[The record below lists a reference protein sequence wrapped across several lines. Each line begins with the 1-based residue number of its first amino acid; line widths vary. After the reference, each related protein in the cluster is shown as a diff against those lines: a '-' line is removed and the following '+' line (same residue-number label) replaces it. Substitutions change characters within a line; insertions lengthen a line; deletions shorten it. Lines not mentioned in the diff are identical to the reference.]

1 MAYLDISPMLTAL
14 REAPSEFDI
23 RRGQLRHIPSRH
35 TFGFTLEGRAV
46 VTRTSC
52 DCAALRVSE
61 HQSTALKAAL
71 HDWTVTYW
79 EPLLVR
85 KAEERRVA
93 RINRTFARHFRP
105 GLHRLFGRLAALW
118 HREAPDLPDAAPSR

>member
-23 RRGQLRHIPSRH
+23 RRGQLRHVPSRH

-61 HQSTALKAAL
+61 HQSAALKTALR
-71 HDWTVTYW
+71 DWTVTYW
-79 EPLLVR
+79 EPS
-85 KAEERRVA
+85 
-93 RINRTFARHFRP
+93 
-105 GLHRLFGRLAALW
+105 LA
-118 HREAPDLPDAAPSR
+118 

>member
-14 REAPSEFDI
+14 REAPSEFDM

-35 TFGFTLEGRAV
+35 TFGFTVEGRAI

-52 DCAALRVSE
+52 DCAALTISDR
-61 HQSTALKAAL
+61 QTAAL
-71 HDWTVTYW
+71 QAAIREWTASYW

-85 KAEERRVA
+85 RAEERRVA
-93 RINRTFARHFRP
+93 RINRNFARHFKP
-105 GLHRLFGRLAALW
+105 GLHRLFDRIAALW
-118 HREAPDLPDAAPSR
+118 HREPAADPQGTPAA